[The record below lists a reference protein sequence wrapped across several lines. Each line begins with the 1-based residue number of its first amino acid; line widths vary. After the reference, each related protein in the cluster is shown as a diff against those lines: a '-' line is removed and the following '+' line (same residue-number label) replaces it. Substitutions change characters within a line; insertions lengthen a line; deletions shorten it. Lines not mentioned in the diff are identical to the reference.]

1 MDRAESTALLREARN
16 GAPEALDDLYDRV
29 AGRLLAV
36 IRLRLG
42 PDLRSRL
49 ESRDVLQATLL
60 KSFEHLRDFEGDN
73 GASLMAWLSRIAEHE
88 IRDRVDHLHRQ
99 RRDAAREVPLDDAA
113 AFASSAAPSAL
124 SQVLLDER
132 GLRVERAI
140 ETLAPAHREV
150 ILLRSF
156 EERSFREIGQRL
168 GKSEDACR
176 MLFARALAALTL
188 ALGEDAP

>member
-1 MDRAESTALLREARN
+1 MDRAESTALLRQARA
-16 GAPEALDDLYDRV
+16 GAPGALDDLYGRV

-73 GASLMAWLSRIAEHE
+73 GASLMAWLARIAEHE
-88 IRDRVDHLHRQ
+88 IRDRADHLHRQ
-99 RRDAAREVPLDDAA
+99 RRDAAREVPLDDAVA
-113 AFASSAAPSAL
+113 AVVAAVPSAL

-132 GLRVERAI
+132 
-140 ETLAPAHREV
+140 
-150 ILLRSF
+150 
-156 EERSFREIGQRL
+156 
-168 GKSEDACR
+168 
-176 MLFARALAALTL
+176 
-188 ALGEDAP
+188 